1 MPRTKRT
8 CIGKVCFNAL
18 MLNLL
23 VTVSSAPELAFRMV
37 TTSFIVIAVALAVGR
52 FGPLIG
58 GAIAGLPIVL
68 GPGFYFLIAKAP
80 ASFVSEAA
88 TYSVLSLCATQAFT
102 LAYIATAANRSP
114 IVAITVATASWFIC
128 VAVLRLL
135 PPDPWLGVFLFI
147 LITALARK
155 GAARFHRKT
164 VRIKRTESLTLLL
177 LRGGLAGVLVAI
189 VTAAAHRLGPDW
201 SGLLMA
207 YPIGYTVIAVTIHR
221 QFGSNIL
228 IATLTSTL
236 LGTGSLAAFCASLAL
251 ALRILPP
258 YLAFTGALV
267 ISFAVTTG
275 LVIFNHSKLTR
286 SASSR

>member
-1 MPRTKRT
+1 
-8 CIGKVCFNAL
+8 

-23 VTVSSAPELAFRMV
+23 ATVSPAPELAFRMV

-68 GPGFYFLIAKAP
+68 GPGFYFLLAKAP
-80 ASFVSEAA
+80 ANFVSEAA
-88 TYSVLSLCATQAFT
+88 TYSVLSLCATQVFT
-102 LAYIATAANRSP
+102 LAYIATATNRSP
-114 IVAITVATASWFIC
+114 LIAIAVATTSWFIS

-135 PPDPWLGVFLFI
+135 PPDPWLGVLLFI
-147 LITALARK
+147 LFTTSARK
-155 GAARFHRKT
+155 GAAYFHRET
-164 VRIKRTESLTLLL
+164 VRKKRTESLTLLL
-177 LRGGLAGVLVAI
+177 LRGGLAGILVAV
-189 VTAAAHRLGPDW
+189 VTAAANRLGPDW
-201 SGLLMA
+201 SGLLLA

-221 QFGSNIL
+221 QFGNNIL

-236 LGTGSLAAFCASLAL
+236 LGTASLAAFCASLAL
-251 ALRILPP
+251 ALRISPP
-258 YLAFTGALV
+258 YVAFTAALA

-275 LVIFNHSKLTR
+275 LVIFNHSKLAR